1 MKDNQLL
8 FDQTVAASWADD
20 ISKSCKVELSLVPTG
35 GQSKTINSGDKLE
48 EAGTLQ
54 LRVLDEAGNSSS
66 AEIKL
71 TLSDTKAPEIEVKI
85 SEKNVVAGVKISV
98 QDNQL
103 FFDQDVAATWKDD
116 YSETFTTELYLFV
129 DGCEP
134 ETINSGDVITK
145 AGVFKI
151 HVTDEFGNKSIGEI
165 TLTAVAVYGLENLQ
179 GKTLQVDQ
187 EVNLLKGITF
197 AEGLTLVIVEVEE
210 NGVRTEI
217 ANPDAYIP
225 QVSGQVNI
233 IFTLARTDGSTIEV
247 KVDGITVMGITY
259 HALEIIDVF
268 GKDYLPQ
275 VEIGDKEV
283 YDHIDHIRVG
293 EAKRVVEM
301 MWQYGAGSHNKEQY
315 QSLMMRLNTGM
326 LGENPT
332 GYDNYEI
339 FG

>member
-1 MKDNQLL
+1 M
-8 FDQTVAASWADD
+8 
-20 ISKSCKVELSLVPTG
+20 
-35 GQSKTINSGDKLE
+35 
-48 EAGTLQ
+48 
-54 LRVLDEAGNSSS
+54 
-66 AEIKL
+66 
-71 TLSDTKAPEIEVKI
+71 
-85 SEKNVVAGVKISV
+85 
-98 QDNQL
+98 
-103 FFDQDVAATWKDD
+103 
-116 YSETFTTELYLFV
+116 
-129 DGCEP
+129 
-134 ETINSGDVITK
+134 
-145 AGVFKI
+145 
-151 HVTDEFGNKSIGEI
+151 
-165 TLTAVAVYGLENLQ
+165 YGLENLQ

-217 ANPDAYIP
+217 ANPNAYIP

-326 LGENPT
+326 MRENPT

-339 FG
+339 V